1 MTMTYVWLLIAGGT
15 FFAELGHPGLFLS
28 LAISIGSLA
37 AAWCAA
43 WDYEIG
49 FQLTL
54 FIAITAV
61 AFWFLRSSVT
71 LQKFHHHSNAQ
82 ALIGQKGIVTERI
95 TPSNPGRVRV
105 NSEEWRAQTVTPA
118 SLEPGSSII
127 VVRIERTTLIVSSIH
142 NS

>member
-1 MTMTYVWLLIAGGT
+1 MTYVWLLIAGGT

-37 AAWCAA
+37 AASCAA
-43 WDYEIG
+43 WDYEVG

-54 FIAITAV
+54 FIVITSI
-61 AFWFLRSSVT
+61 AFWFLRSSIT

-82 ALIGQKGIVTERI
+82 ALIGQKGIVTELI
-95 TPSNPGRVRV
+95 TPNNSGRVRI
-105 NSEEWRAQTVTPA
+105 NSEEWRAHTIHNI
-118 SLEPGSSII
+118 SLEPGSPII
-127 VVRIERTTLIVSSIH
+127 VVRIERTTLVVSSIH